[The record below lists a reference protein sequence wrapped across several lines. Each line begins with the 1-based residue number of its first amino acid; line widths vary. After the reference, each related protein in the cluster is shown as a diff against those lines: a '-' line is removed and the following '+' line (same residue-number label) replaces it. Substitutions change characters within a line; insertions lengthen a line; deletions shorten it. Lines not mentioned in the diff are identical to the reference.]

1 MQSLSDSTIDL
12 LTLLERHFPESSKS
26 TLKKWIKAKR
36 VHINGELVENQQ
48 ALVSKESEVS
58 LGAKKEFCH
67 YDLQIL
73 YEDQEVVVIYKPE
86 GLLSV
91 ATDNEVFRTAHDYLK
106 RRSPNRRVFPVHRL
120 DKDTSGVMVFA
131 YTQEAKTHLKDQFEK
146 HTIHR
151 EYRAIVSG
159 HLEEKKGKWE
169 SFLIEDSNY
178 RMHETKSQEG
188 AQLAITFYEVLQETR
203 RLSLVK
209 FILKT
214 GKKNQIRV
222 QAAQRGHPVIGD
234 VKYGP
239 ENDTFPRLALHA
251 MVLEFVHP
259 KKNKK
264 LSFSYPFPK
273 ELAKLFASKN

>member
-1 MQSLSDSTIDL
+1 MSSSINPPISL
-12 LTLLERHFPESSKS
+12 LTLLERLYPESTKN

-36 VHINGELVENQQ
+36 VYVNGNLVEDQKTF
-48 ALVSKESEVS
+48 VKETDEIS

-67 YDLQIL
+67 YDLEVL
-73 YEDQEVVVIYKPE
+73 YEDQHVVVIYKPT

-91 ATDNEVFRTAHDYLK
+91 ATDNEVFRTVHDYLK

-131 YTQEAKTHLKDQFEK
+131 YNTEAKEHLKDQFEK
-146 HTIHR
+146 HTIYR

-159 HLEEKKGKWE
+159 HFEEKEGKWE
-169 SFLIEDSNY
+169 SYLIEDSNFK
-178 RMHETKSQEG
+178 MHECNNQDG
-188 AQLAITFYEVLQETR
+188 AKLAITHYCVLQESR

-209 FILKT
+209 FVLKT

-222 QAAQRGHPVIGD
+222 QAAQRGHPVLGD
-234 VKYGP
+234 CKYGL

-251 MVLEFVHP
+251 MKLEFIHP
-259 KKNKK
+259 TKEKK
-264 LSFSYPFPK
+264 LSFSYPLPK
-273 ELAKLFASKN
+273 ELAKLFAGKS

>member
-1 MQSLSDSTIDL
+1 MQPSTVSKIDL
-12 LTLLERHFPESSKS
+12 LTLLERLYPESSKN

-36 VHINGELVENQQ
+36 VHVNGAMIEDQQ
-48 ALVSKESEVS
+48 ALVLENAEIT

-67 YDLQIL
+67 YDLQVL
-73 YEDQEVVVIYKPE
+73 YEDQDLVVIYKPN

-91 ATDNEVFRTAHDYLK
+91 ATDNEAFRTAHDYLK
-106 RRSPNRRVFPVHRL
+106 RRSPNKRVFPVHRL

-131 YTQEAKTHLKDQFEK
+131 YTQDAKAHLKDQFEA

-151 EYRAIVSG
+151 EYRAILAG
-159 HLEEKKGKWE
+159 HLEEKQGKWE
-169 SFLIEDSNY
+169 GFLIEDANY
-178 RMHETKSQEG
+178 KMHECHEKEG

-209 FILKT
+209 FVLKT

-222 QAAQRGHPVIGD
+222 QAAQRGHPVLGD
-234 VKYGP
+234 CKYGN
-239 ENDTFPRLALHA
+239 EDDTFPRLALHA

-259 KKNKK
+259 KKDKK
-264 LSFSYPFPK
+264 LSFSYPLPK
-273 ELAKLFASKN
+273 ELSKLFASKS

>member
-1 MQSLSDSTIDL
+1 MQPLSIQKIDL
-12 LTLLERHFPESSKS
+12 LTFLERKYPESSKS

-36 VHINGELVENQQ
+36 VHVNGEMIEDQQ
-48 ALVSKESEVS
+48 ALISENAEVS

-73 YEDQEVVVIYKPE
+73 YEDQDVVVIYKPT

-131 YTQEAKTHLKDQFEK
+131 YTQDAKTHLKDQFEK

-159 HLEEKKGKWE
+159 HFEEKSGKWE
-169 SFLIEDSNY
+169 SFLVEDSNF
-178 RMHETKSQEG
+178 RMHESKQQEG
-188 AQLAITFYEVLQETR
+188 AKLAITFYEVLQETR

-222 QAAQRGHPVIGD
+222 QAAQRGHPVLGD
-234 VKYGP
+234 SKYGP

-264 LSFSYPFPK
+264 LSFSYPIPK
-273 ELAKLFASKN
+273 ELAKLFASKS

>member
-1 MQSLSDSTIDL
+1 
-12 LTLLERHFPESSKS
+12 
-26 TLKKWIKAKR
+26 
-36 VHINGELVENQQ
+36 
-48 ALVSKESEVS
+48 

-73 YEDQEVVVIYKPE
+73 YEDQDVIVIYKPT

-91 ATDNEVFRTAHDYLK
+91 ATENEVFRTAHDYLK

-131 YTQEAKTHLKDQFEK
+131 YNQDAKAHLKDQFEA

-151 EYRAIVSG
+151 EYRAILSG
-159 HLEEKKGKWE
+159 HLTDKKGKWE

-178 RMHETKSQEG
+178 KMHECQEKEG

-209 FILKT
+209 FVLKT

-234 VKYGP
+234 TKYGL

-251 MVLEFVHP
+251 MVLEFIHP

-273 ELAKLFASKN
+273 ELAKLFACKS